1 VAPGISGAFFWFW
14 KKQIQ
19 KPVVGPEDE
28 TVKGFRITSS
38 LPTTR
43 SEPVNE
49 RFDRWQLLRIG
60 LRITNPI
67 LNE

>member
-1 VAPGISGAFFWFW
+1 MVVQLEAYGLEARLWTVSG
-14 KKQIQ
+14 
-19 KPVVGPEDE
+19 
-28 TVKGFRITSS
+28 

-60 LRITNPI
+60 LRTTNPI